1 MYICSLQSTERN
13 EKLEDITSA
22 VLEELTDSCAEC
34 GISSN
39 IIDRQ
44 SFACF
49 PESPTHVTFRARL
62 RGSSETDSGSLIS
75 LLESWVSGGATIIVT
90 GVLMTVDAECSVA
103 ISSLSEGECSMT
115 TTQPPDTTAS
125 SMTSS
130 ESTTTM
136 PTQPPDMDTTTSS
149 MTTSDG
155 FTTASTSQ
163 SSTDN
168 TAAIIGGVVVA
179 VVLIIAVS
187 ALIFGALKL
196 FFKSRRGGLSVRRAE
211 ESV

>member
-1 MYICSLQSTERN
+1 MFLQTSSTEQ
-13 EKLEDITSA
+13 KLEDITSA
-22 VLEELTDSCAEC
+22 VLEELTASCAEC
-34 GISSN
+34 GISSD

-44 SFACF
+44 SFSCF

-62 RGSSETDSGSLIS
+62 GGSSETDSGSLIS

-115 TTQPPDTTAS
+115 ATQTPDTTAS

-130 ESTTTM
+130 ESTTSM
-136 PTQPPDMDTTTSS
+136 PTQPPHMDTTTSS
-149 MTTSDG
+149 ETTSDG
-155 FTTASTSQ
+155 STTAATSQ

-179 VVLIIAVS
+179 VVLIIALTVLVFGIV
-187 ALIFGALKL
+187 ALVLR
-196 FFKSRRGGLSVRRAE
+196 SRHREFSIRKAE
-211 ESV
+211 V

>member
-1 MYICSLQSTERN
+1 MFLQTTSTEQ
-13 EKLEDITSA
+13 KLEDITSA
-22 VLEELTDSCAEC
+22 VLDELTASCAEC
-34 GISSN
+34 GISSD

-44 SFACF
+44 SFSCF

-62 RGSSETDSGSLIS
+62 GGSSETDSGSLIS

-155 FTTASTSQ
+155 STTAATTASTSQ

-168 TAAIIGGVVVA
+168 TAAIIGGVVA
-179 VVLIIAVS
+179 VVFIIALTV
-187 ALIFGALKL
+187 LIFGIVALVL
-196 FFKSRRGGLSVRRAE
+196 RSRRREFSIRKAE
-211 ESV
+211 V